1 MRLICLALSFF
12 FGALQAQKNLPYF
25 VPKSETVA
33 FKQAYILRDDEE
45 CLEILRL
52 NESRY
57 EWIRYPKNDS
67 GLCAVHCEAAFYAA
81 KKNRLIF
88 PSTVE
93 EHIVKNDSLCFA
105 VVGKESSAAG
115 DAMSALYFKKN
126 LFYASRLLAFFKVHP
141 VLVPTLDPRAFNS
154 WSVSPETGNPFVQ
167 GPCSKPDNLDCLC
180 SALTYNQSTTQEKAD
195 AIGRF
200 VIHRFNYRRG
210 DTAQTNIKGLVF
222 GKELEAVCEG
232 YSRVYK
238 DLMERSGFKTDYLT
252 GAIRT
257 DVYDIFYSGHSH
269 AWNQTKINDETYALD
284 ITWANNLSDMWY
296 LMPPKD
302 FQVTHFIDPNYNKPT
317 LAYDSTFTMYDF
329 MHQPLINPIQENG
342 AQKMQQLDKTLP
354 FYAAKNTFVINFS
367 KKMTVNSVSRQELSY
382 PFVKFSGES
391 GETATKVIAKSGK
404 ITNKTSTNRLEII
417 LPEKINNI
425 QVEIAGIGTIHYVV
439 FNGSDAEFY
448 QFLVDQKNPN
458 SAHSMAL
465 AFLACAKL
473 NDPAVFSSLKSYL
486 PEDLSFKK
494 FMKQA
499 KDYNVDEFSFATF
512 NASQHSSYSFNAENK
527 LVKKKPNHT
536 KKGEN
541 ESFFGYSFEYSQ
553 PHKGKV
559 SKIFLHENEDNTF
572 SFAKFNINSW

>member
-1 MRLICLALSFF
+1 MRSICLASMFF
-12 FGALQAQKNLPYF
+12 VGFVYSQQPIAYF
-25 VPKSETVA
+25 QPKKENYK
-33 FKQAYILRDDEE
+33 FPHQYILKDDDES
-45 CLEILRL
+45 LDILKM
-52 NESRY
+52 NDHNF
-57 EWIRYPKNDS
+57 EWVSFPKNDEK
-67 GLCAVHCEAAFYAA
+67 LCSKHYLSNFYIRKKRKIFFTPGKQELIVH
-81 KKNRLIF
+81 
-88 PSTVE
+88 S
-93 EHIVKNDSLCFA
+93 DSLTLA
-105 VVGKESSAAG
+105 MEG
-115 DAMSALYFKKN
+115 DIEDELNEKMSTLYYRNNRFYKK
-126 LFYASRLLAFFKVHP
+126 RLHAFFNYSP
-141 VLVPTLDPRAFNS
+141 VLVETNDPRTLSA
-154 WSVSPETGNPFVQ
+154 WYQSPYNGKDFIQ
-167 GPCSKPDNLDCLC
+167 GPCASPDNLDCLC
-180 SALTYNQSTTQEKAD
+180 AALTYNAQTPQDKAD
-195 AIGRF
+195 AIANF
-200 VIHRFNYRRG
+200 VIKHFRYNRG

-222 GKELEAVCEG
+222 GKEREAVCEG

-238 DLMERSGFKTDYLT
+238 DLMERQGYKTDYLT
-252 GAIRT
+252 GAVRT
-257 DVYDIFYSGHSH
+257 DVYDIFYSGFSH

-354 FYAAKNTFVINFS
+354 FYTAKNTFVINFT

-404 ITNKTSTNRLEII
+404 ITNKTSTNRLEIS

-448 QFLVDQKNPN
+448 QFLVDQKNPS

-499 KDYNVDEFSFATF
+499 EDYNVDEFSYATF
-512 NASQHSSYSFNAENK
+512 NASQHTSYSFGTEHK
-527 LVKKKPNHT
+527 LLKKKPHHT

-541 ESFFGYSFEYSQ
+541 ISFFGYSFDYSQ
-553 PHKGKV
+553 PHKGKI
-559 SKIFLHENEDNTF
+559 SKIFLHENENNTY